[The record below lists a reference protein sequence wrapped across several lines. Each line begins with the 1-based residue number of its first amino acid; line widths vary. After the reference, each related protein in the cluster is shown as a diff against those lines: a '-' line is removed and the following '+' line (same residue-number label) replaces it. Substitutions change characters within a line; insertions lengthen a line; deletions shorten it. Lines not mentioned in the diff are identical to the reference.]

1 MQARF
6 VNSSIFVDSFTG
18 KIGAGQLVGRLQATE
33 VFDPMRTN
41 VTVIGG
47 FSNVYLEP
55 LDQLSMVVEG
65 ETRLNYEPEG
75 GQRIEGDIRLLS
87 LLYENNLSL
96 KRVLAIAKDYMA
108 GTGMVTPVASTIRT
122 KDESV
127 QTKLDLHVSAENNL
141 IVDTSFAQAEMR
153 SELWIRGT
161 PEHPLVQGSVS
172 VIDGGYGFRS
182 SHFDIVRGEVAFTE
196 KAQQSDPK
204 LDFLAESTATAPS
217 GGEYRIQMFI
227 RGTLSEPEV
236 SFASDGGLSQNQV
249 VQLLGAGANLD
260 ALSFS
265 AGGSSSENLFDLI
278 NPASDITLDNRLK
291 GLAGFSDISIAPSV
305 SAATGELVPKVMAVR
320 PLMRQVD
327 LQLQTQLSRDPES
340 EATIKYPLTPYLR
353 LIAGWQNR
361 ALTEDVDTT
370 SGAWLAGVG
379 FKKSFPGT
387 SILPFAED

>member
-1 MQARF
+1 
-6 VNSSIFVDSFTG
+6 
-18 KIGAGQLVGRLQATE
+18 
-33 VFDPMRTN
+33 
-41 VTVIGG
+41 
-47 FSNVYLEP
+47 
-55 LDQLSMVVEG
+55 
-65 ETRLNYEPEG
+65 
-75 GQRIEGDIRLLS
+75 
-87 LLYENNLSL
+87 
-96 KRVLAIAKDYMA
+96 
-108 GTGMVTPVASTIRT
+108 
-122 KDESV
+122 
-127 QTKLDLHVSAENNL
+127 
-141 IVDTSFAQAEMR
+141 
-153 SELWIRGT
+153 
-161 PEHPLVQGSVS
+161 
-172 VIDGGYGFRS
+172 
-182 SHFDIVRGEVAFTE
+182 
-196 KAQQSDPK
+196 
-204 LDFLAESTATAPS
+204 
-217 GGEYRIQMFI
+217 MFI